1 MKKRIDIKSL
11 ICISVS
17 LATVLSLGAMSLADE
32 LSEQEPDEETEI
44 AYEDDTE
51 CIVEEDDE
59 DIIDETLE
67 EDAVIV
73 SDFEAFEEEPEDQ
86 PEEVVISE
94 EDVEEVSATTGFK
107 MSGGKI
113 YFYDQN
119 GKMLKG
125 WQKIDDAWWYFTSS
139 GAAANGW
146 QKIGTKWYYFYSG
159 YNEVYSYYYSYYA
172 KSITLIDDVFYCFNE
187 DGEML
192 TNSWVDD
199 HGSWYYADKNG
210 KAVTGWQSIGGKW
223 YHFRDFNIT
232 EYENGGYSYDYPSMD
247 TGFIRIG
254 EDYYYF
260 NDNGVMQTNRWY
272 EEKESYWGED
282 YSYWYYIG
290 SDGKA
295 VTGWHKIDGK
305 YYFFYIIYKDESESG
320 YVYYSKPYMASNTSI
335 TTDDKRY
342 YVNDKGIMQTGWVN
356 TGSDNYPS
364 WYYFGSDGAAYTG
377 WHKIGGK
384 YYYFSDYGNMY
395 RDGLRQIDDIYYYF
409 DADGVLQT
417 NKWIQP
423 YKGTTYSSS
432 MQNYWYYFD
441 ADGCAVIGW
450 EKIDGKWYYFGEG
463 SNSSSSSYYPYMRT
477 STVISQANKDGGYDY
492 FVVGNDGSR
501 QTGWAKVNSSWYY
514 CGSDGKAKTGWQ
526 RIDGNWY
533 YFSEDYS
540 PNMLKG
546 LQVIDGKDYIF
557 LSNGKMLT
565 GFGEYRGKTYYADE
579 NGVLVKDDWVKSGGK
594 WYYMKSSGQMV
605 TGLYTI
611 YNQNTGRYKLY
622 RFDSNGVCKNP

>member
-17 LATVLSLGAMSLADE
+17 AATVLSMGAMSLADE

-44 AYEDDTE
+44 AYEDETE
-51 CIVEEDDE
+51 CIVEEEDE
-59 DIIDETLE
+59 DIIDENLE

-107 MSGGKI
+107 VSDGKV

-119 GKMLKG
+119 GTMLKG
-125 WQKIDDAWWYFTSS
+125 WQRIDDCWWYFKSN
-139 GAAANGW
+139 GEAANGW
-146 QKIGTKWYYFYSG
+146 QKIGTKWYYFSAG
-159 YNEVYSYYYSYYA
+159 YDSIDEYYYCYY
-172 KSITLIDDVFYCFNE
+172 SIGCVLIDDDFYCFDENGALVTNNWINPG
-187 DGEML
+187 GE
-192 TNSWVDD
+192 
-199 HGSWYYADKNG
+199 GWYYADKDG
-210 KAVTGWQSIGGKW
+210 KAVSGWLSIGGKW
-223 YHFRDFNIT
+223 YHFKDTNKTQT
-232 EYENGGYSYDYPSMD
+232 EWGFSYTSPIMD
-247 TGFIRIG
+247 TGLVRIG
-254 EDYYYF
+254 EEYYYF
-260 NDNGVMQTNRWY
+260 GDNGVMQSDCWY
-272 EEKESYWGED
+272 EDTSS
-282 YSYWYYIG
+282 YSYENSRWLYFD
-290 SDGKA
+290 SNGKA
-295 VTGWHKIDGK
+295 VTGWKKIGGKYYYFNKNIKVENEDGYVYYNKPYMYSNTSAFIDGK
-305 YYFFYIIYKDESESG
+305 YYYF
-320 YVYYSKPYMASNTSI
+320 N
-335 TTDDKRY
+335 
-342 YVNDKGIMQTGWVN
+342 NKGIMQTGWVDQ
-356 TGSDNYPS
+356 GSEDYHS
-364 WYYFGSDGAAYTG
+364 WCCYKSNGEAYIGWKKFGDKT
-377 WHKIGGK
+377 
-384 YYYFSDYGNMY
+384 YYFSEWGHMY
-395 RDGLRQIDDIYYYF
+395 TGLQKIDDIYYYF
-409 DADGVLQT
+409 DDNGVLQT

-423 YKGTTYSSS
+423 FAGDTYNSYRQS
-432 MQNYWYYFD
+432 YWYYFD
-441 ADGCAVIGW
+441 AEGCAVIGW
-450 EKIDGKWYYFGEG
+450 EMINGKWYYFGEG
-463 SNSSSSSYYPYMRT
+463 SDSYSSYYYPYMRT
-477 STVISQANKDGGYDY
+477 NTLISEPNEDGGYDY

-546 LQVIDGKDYIF
+546 FQVIDGKNYIF

-594 WYYMKSSGQMV
+594 WYYMNSSGQMV